1 MNPQQIVLSKE
12 TIDAIDLTSVN
23 NYVEWNKDNFQY
35 FNLEAGKE
43 HYKLLAYLS
52 TVISSKKIIDIGTYF
67 GFSATAFAY
76 NKDKQIISYDI
87 YDWIP
92 DDKTTVKS
100 LDNVQLKVMNCLYD
114 IDNIID
120 TDLIMID
127 IDHNG
132 NNELDILN
140 ALRKANYKGLVL
152 LDDIGLNDEMVKLWN
167 DIPEKKIDV
176 SSVGH
181 WSRSGLIIFDPT
193 KFDIVLE

>member
-1 MNPQQIVLSKE
+1 MNPLQIVLSNE
-12 TIDAIDLTSVN
+12 IIDAIDLTKLN
-23 NYVEWNKDNFQY
+23 KYVEWNSDNFKY

-52 TVISSKKIIDIGTYF
+52 TVITSKKIIDIGTYF

-87 YDWIP
+87 FDWIP
-92 DDKTTVKS
+92 DDKITIKS
-100 LDNVQLKVMNCLYD
+100 AENVQLKVMNCLYD

-132 NNELDILN
+132 NNELNILDT
-140 ALRKANYKGLVL
+140 LRKANYKGLVL
-152 LDDIGLNDEMVKLWN
+152 LDDIGLNEEMIKLWN
-167 DIPEKKIDV
+167 DIPEKKIDI

-181 WSRSGLIIFDPT
+181 WSKTGLVIFDPSR
-193 KFDIVLE
+193 FDIILN